1 MRLPLYKSW
10 SCMEPGA
17 GHNDPYCVPSN
28 LGYSDSMIL
37 NQNVGMENDREPKGL
52 KI

>member
-1 MRLPLYKSW
+1 
-10 SCMEPGA
+10 MEPGA